1 VSNQHSPWHCKRTI
15 LRVDSTRI
23 REDSTRMRAG
33 SIRMRVQNLYHLTE
47 SSLERKGHL
56 TEKLSIERRHGLQ
69 I

>member
-1 VSNQHSPWHCKRTI
+1 M
-15 LRVDSTRI
+15 RVDSTRI
-23 REDSTRMRAG
+23 REDSSCMRAG